1 MAATT
6 DAQALGDLLAVIRKA
21 LELYP
26 KSAVEQEARRK
37 ERTTRNASEFYVDMK
52 GQLEEKSKHTGIT

>member
-6 DAQALGDLLAVIRKA
+6 EAKQLGDLLGVIRKA

-26 KSAVEQEARRK
+26 KSAVEQETRRK
-37 ERTTRNASEFYVDMK
+37 ERTTRNASEFYVDLNS
-52 GQLEEKSKHTGIT
+52 QFEEKPDLKGRI

>member
-1 MAATT
+1 MATTT

-26 KSAVEQEARRK
+26 KSAVEQDNRNKARM
-37 ERTTRNASEFYVDMK
+37 TRNASEFYVDMK
-52 GQLEEKSKHTGIT
+52 GHPQDKSGHKGRI

>member
-1 MAATT
+1 MAAAT
-6 DAQALGDLLAVIRKA
+6 DAKPLGDLLAVIKKA

-37 ERTTRNASEFYVDMK
+37 ERVTRNASEFYVDVK
-52 GQLEEKSKHTGIT
+52 GQFQKESDLAGRT